1 MFERWAMRRRLK
13 PAPPTPAD
21 LERLSSGPL
30 RVGIVCPYSLT
41 VWGGVQNQVLGLARA
56 LSARGHQVRVLAPC
70 DGPPPEPGITPLG
83 ASIPTDANGSVA
95 PIAPD
100 VACILRTIRVL
111 RDEQFDVVH
120 LHEPIVP
127 GPCQAVLILNTV
139 PVVGTWHAAGGS
151 LAYQVPGVKVLANRV
166 KRRVVVSADARE
178 MASEALGGE
187 YQILWNGIEVDR
199 FARGPAHDKDGPTIL
214 FLGRHEPRKG
224 LAVLIEAMQYL
235 PADVR
240 LWVAGSGPDTDDLKR
255 RTEGDGR
262 VEWLG
267 AVDEAEKLNR
277 LRGADVF
284 CVPSLR
290 GESFGI
296 VLLEGMAAGTAVV
309 ASDLPGYRNVVS
321 TGDEALLV
329 APGDAKA
336 LASGLERVLADEVL
350 RRQLVDAGRL
360 RAESFS
366 MARLAERY
374 EAIYREA
381 IVEGI

>member
-1 MFERWAMRRRLK
+1 M
-13 PAPPTPAD
+13 
-21 LERLSSGPL
+21 
-30 RVGIVCPYSLT
+30 CPYSLT

-70 DGPPPEPGITPLG
+70 DGPPPEPGVTPLG

-127 GPCQAVLILNTV
+127 GPCQAVLILNDV

-151 LAYQVPGVKVLANRV
+151 LAYHVPGVKVLANRV

-178 MASEALGGE
+178 MAQEALGGE
-187 YQILWNGIEVDR
+187 YEVLWNGIEVDR
-199 FARGPAHDKDGPTIL
+199 FAQGRSTPTDEPTIL

-235 PADVR
+235 PDGIK
-240 LWVAGSGPDTDDLKR
+240 LWVAGSGPDTEALKKA
-255 RTEGDGR
+255 TENDSR

-267 AVDEAEKLNR
+267 SIEETDKLER

-290 GESFGI
+290 GESFGV

-309 ASDLPGYRNVVS
+309 ASDLPGYRNVASV
-321 TGDEALLV
+321 GDEAELV

-336 LASGLERVLADEVL
+336 LAGALERVLADESL
-350 RRQLVDAGRL
+350 KNRLIDTGRL

-366 MARLAERY
+366 MSRLAERY
-374 EAIYREA
+374 EDLYREA
-381 IVEGI
+381 ILDSSSSQ